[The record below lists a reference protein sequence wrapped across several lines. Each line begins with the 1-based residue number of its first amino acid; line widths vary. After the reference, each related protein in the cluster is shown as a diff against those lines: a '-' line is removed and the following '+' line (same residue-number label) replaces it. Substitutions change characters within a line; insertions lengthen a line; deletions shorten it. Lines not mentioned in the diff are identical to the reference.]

1 MAKQKHIYFFGPKGA
16 EGAAGMKNLL
26 GGKGANLAEMCNLK
40 VPVPAGFTITTET
53 CVQFFDQGRR
63 WPQGLDAEL
72 AKNLARLEKEMGK
85 RFGDP
90 SNPLLLSVRSGARAS
105 MPGMMDTVLNLGLN
119 DESLKGLAA
128 KSGNEWFAW
137 DSYRRFITMFSDVVL
152 GVERQNFEQA
162 IEREKQRIGVISD
175 AELPLDALKALVEQ
189 FKKIVREHTKTPFP
203 QNPREQLRMAVNA
216 VFNSWHNKRAIEYR
230 RLYHIPASWGT
241 AVNVQAMV
249 FGNMGAESGTGVAFT
264 RDPGTGERRF
274 FAEFLFN
281 AQGEDVVAGIRT
293 PLGIEEMG
301 ARLPKVK
308 AELDRIWQRLEK
320 HYRDMLDLEFTVE
333 SGALWMLQA
342 RVGKRTAEAAVR
354 IAVEMSREGLI
365 TKDEAV
371 MRVYPESLDQLLHDT
386 IDPAAELTVLT
397 RGLPASPGAGV
408 GKVVFT
414 AEETIELAASGEKL
428 ILVRQETS
436 PEDIGGMN
444 AAQGILTATG
454 GMTSHAAVVARGM
467 GKCCVAGAE
476 QIKISERN
484 QLFTVGSVAVHKGDW
499 ITLDG
504 STGRVILGKAPLV
517 KPKLSEHF
525 KTLMG
530 WADKAR
536 RLRVRTNADTPN
548 DAKTARDFGAEG
560 IGLCRTE
567 HMFFEGDRIISV
579 REMILAKTDEDRAKA
594 LAKLLPMQRQDF
606 VGIFEA
612 MEGLPVTV
620 RLLDPPLHEFLPKSE
635 GDYEVLAKDLGVLV
649 TELKAQAQSLH
660 EFNPMLGHRGCRL
673 GMTFPAIYEMQTRA
687 IFEAA
692 CHLLKKGV
700 VVKPE
705 VMIPLVAHQEEMR
718 RSRELVVRVAEDV
731 MKQEGLRVVYTV
743 GSMIEL
749 PRAAIVAD
757 KIAEHADFFSYGTND
772 LTQTTFGLSRD
783 DAGRFLPHY
792 TQTGILDTDPFVSID
807 REGVGELIKLGVARG
822 RGIKPGLKV
831 GICGEHG
838 GEPRSVEFC
847 HETGFDYVSC
857 SPYRI
862 PIARLAAA
870 QAAITA
876 PAAIKPAKTKKARP
890 AKRRVKKPAPSKA
903 AKRRKR

>member
-16 EGAAGMKNLL
+16 EGSAGMKNLL

-40 VPVPAGFTITTET
+40 APVPAGFTITTDT
-53 CVQFFDQGRR
+53 CVKFFELGRK
-63 WPQGLDAEL
+63 WPQGLDVEL

-85 RFGDP
+85 KFGDP

-105 MPGMMDTVLNLGLN
+105 MPGMMDTVLNLGIN
-119 DESLKGLAA
+119 DDSLKGLAA

-152 GVERQNFEQA
+152 GVERRNFEQA
-162 IEREKQRIGVISD
+162 IEHEKQRAGVISD
-175 AELPLDALKALVEQ
+175 AELPLDSLKTLVEQ
-189 FKKIVREHTKTPFP
+189 FKKIVRAHTKAPFP
-203 QNPREQLRMAVNA
+203 QNPREQLRMALNA

-249 FGNMGAESGTGVAFT
+249 FGNMGADSGTGVAFT

-293 PLGIEEMG
+293 PLSINEMG
-301 ARLPKVK
+301 ARLPTVK

-333 SGALWMLQA
+333 SGKLWMLQA

-354 IAVEMSREGLI
+354 IAAEMAGEGLI
-365 TKDEAV
+365 SRDEAV

-414 AEETIELAASGEKL
+414 AEEAIELAASGEKL

-476 QIKISERN
+476 QIKISGGS

-525 KTLMG
+525 RTLMG

-579 REMILAKTDEDRAKA
+579 REMILAKTGEERSKA
-594 LAKLLPMQRQDF
+594 LDKLLPMQRQDF
-606 VGIFEA
+606 IGIFEA

-635 GDYEVLAKDLGVLV
+635 RDYEELAKDMGVLV
-649 TELKAQAQSLH
+649 MELKAQAQALH

-673 GMTFPAIYEMQTRA
+673 GMTFPAIYEMQIRA

-700 VVKPE
+700 AVKPE
-705 VMIPLVAHQEEMR
+705 VMIPLVAHPEEMR
-718 RSRELVVRVAEDV
+718 RSREMVVRVAAEV
-731 MKQEGLRVVYTV
+731 MKREGQRVAYTI

-749 PRAAIVAD
+749 PRAAITAD
-757 KIAEHADFFSYGTND
+757 KIAEHSDFFSFGTND

-783 DAGRFLPHY
+783 DSGRFLPHY
-792 TQTGILDTDPFVSID
+792 VQTGILDTDPFVSID
-807 REGVGELIKLGVARG
+807 REGVGEFIKIGIARG
-822 RGIKPGLKV
+822 RSVKPGLKV

-838 GEPRSVEFC
+838 GEPRSVAFC

-870 QAAITA
+870 QAAIGA
-876 PAAIKPAKTKKARP
+876 PAPKKTAKEPKAAP
-890 AKRRVKKPAPSKA
+890 AKRPARKPASTKPVKK
-903 AKRRKR
+903 RRR

>member
-16 EGAAGMKNLL
+16 EGSAGMKNLL

-40 VPVPAGFTITTET
+40 APVPAGFTITTDT
-53 CVQFFDQGRR
+53 CVKFFELGRK
-63 WPQGLDAEL
+63 WPQGLDVEL

-85 RFGDP
+85 KFGDP

-105 MPGMMDTVLNLGLN
+105 MPGMMDTVLNLGIN
-119 DESLKGLAA
+119 DDSLKGLAA

-152 GVERQNFEQA
+152 GVERRNFEQA
-162 IEREKQRIGVISD
+162 IEHEKQRAGVISD
-175 AELPLDALKALVEQ
+175 AELPLDSLKTLVEQ
-189 FKKIVREHTKTPFP
+189 FKKIVRAHTKAPFP
-203 QNPREQLRMAVNA
+203 QNPREQLRMALNA

-249 FGNMGAESGTGVAFT
+249 FGNMGADSGTGVAFT

-293 PLGIEEMG
+293 PLSINEMG
-301 ARLPKVK
+301 ARLPTVK

-333 SGALWMLQA
+333 SGKLWMLQA

-354 IAVEMSREGLI
+354 IAAEMAGEGLI
-365 TKDEAV
+365 SRDEAV

-414 AEETIELAASGEKL
+414 AEEAIELAASGEKL

-476 QIKISERN
+476 QIKISGGS

-525 KTLMG
+525 RTLMG

-579 REMILAKTDEDRAKA
+579 REMILAKTGEERSKA
-594 LAKLLPMQRQDF
+594 LDKLLPMQRQDF
-606 VGIFEA
+606 IGIFEA

-635 GDYEVLAKDLGVLV
+635 RDYEELAKDMGVLV
-649 TELKAQAQSLH
+649 MELKAQAQALH

-673 GMTFPAIYEMQTRA
+673 GMTFPAIYEMQIRA

-700 VVKPE
+700 AVKPE
-705 VMIPLVAHQEEMR
+705 VMIPLVAHPEEMR
-718 RSRELVVRVAEDV
+718 RSREMVVRVAADV
-731 MKQEGLRVVYTV
+731 MKREGQRVAYTV

-749 PRAAIVAD
+749 PRAAITAD
-757 KIAEHADFFSYGTND
+757 KIAEHSDFFSFGTND

-783 DAGRFLPHY
+783 DSGRFLPHY
-792 TQTGILDTDPFVSID
+792 VQTGILDTDPFVSID
-807 REGVGELIKLGVARG
+807 REGVGEFIKIGIARG
-822 RGIKPGLKV
+822 RSVKPGLKV

-838 GEPRSVEFC
+838 GEPRSVAFC

-870 QAAITA
+870 QAAIGA
-876 PAAIKPAKTKKARP
+876 PAPKKTAKEPKAAP
-890 AKRRVKKPAPSKA
+890 AKRPARKPASTKPVKK
-903 AKRRKR
+903 RRR